1 MKRRL
6 IPLCL
11 LTSLL
16 FVSPAQPQKQP
27 VFQTE
32 VNLINVTALVR
43 SDEGELIT
51 DLKRDDFEVL
61 EDGIPQHVQFFAR
74 EKEIPL
80 SLALILDVSGSQDKF
95 ISQHNRDVERF
106 LSAVLSPA
114 DRAVAVCFGN
124 HLRLVS
130 DSTASTTQ
138 IMEGLRTFSKGSR
151 DFPTVGPDEDR
162 DLGTALYDAVYFTI
176 KDQLQQTEER
186 RKVIVLFS
194 DGEEN
199 SSEHDLLD
207 VIEEAQREN
216 AIIYSIRYTNTSRH
230 HGRGHHAAEDD
241 SSDGDNKLNAR
252 NKYGVRVMRHLAGQT
267 GGADFDGL
275 ERDLD
280 DVFQEI
286 SAELHSLYSI
296 GYLSTNPQHD
306 GTFRKLTIRCK
317 RANTVVRAK
326 SGYYAR

>member
-1 MKRRL
+1 MKRR
-6 IPLCL
+6 IPFPGLFL
-11 LTSLL
+11 LLSATVL
-16 FVSPAQPQKQP
+16 VWPQQQP
-27 VFQTE
+27 VFHTE

-74 EKEIPL
+74 EKQIPL
-80 SLALILDVSGSQDKF
+80 NLALIVDASASQKKF
-95 ISQHNRDVERF
+95 VSQHNRDVERF

-114 DRAVAVCFGN
+114 DRAIAVCFGN

-130 DSTASTTQ
+130 DATASASD
-138 IMEGLRTFSKGSR
+138 IMDGLRKFSRGSR
-151 DFPTVGPDEDR
+151 DFPTIGPEEDR
-162 DLGTALYDAVYFTI
+162 QLGTALYDAVYFTV
-176 KDQLQQTEER
+176 KEKLPEADER

-207 VIEEAQREN
+207 AIEEAQREN
-216 AIIYSIRYTNTSRH
+216 AMIYSIRYTDTSRH
-230 HGRGHHAAEDD
+230 HKRGARASEDESGEFD
-241 SSDGDNKLNAR
+241 SKLNAR
-252 NKYGVRVMRHLAGQT
+252 NKYGVRVMRHLASQT
-267 GGADFDGL
+267 GGEDFNAL
-275 ERDLD
+275 ERNLD
-280 DVFQEI
+280 DVFEEI
-286 SAELHSLYSI
+286 GNELHSLYSI
-296 GYLSTNPQHD
+296 GYLSTNQQHD
-306 GTFRKLTIRCK
+306 GTFRKLTLRCK